1 MYKILVVDD
10 EPAIR
15 DLVEM
20 LLVRE
25 GYVVSTAVDGHQAL
39 TLVDSF
45 KPDLII
51 LDIMLPDMSGHDVC
65 RLVAER
71 YFTPIIMLTA
81 KNDVVDKVLG
91 LEFGAD
97 DYITKPFDGR
107 ELLVRVKV
115 LLRRLNRLAAVDHII
130 SYLDLEINL
139 DNKTV
144 CKNHR
149 NIALTPKEFQIL
161 EVMAK
166 NPQRV
171 YSRDE
176 LLERAWGYD
185 YLGDSRAVDI
195 QIARLRKKL
204 EDNSDHSCYIQT
216 VHGFGYRF
224 GGN

>member
-25 GYVVSTAVDGHQAL
+25 GYVVSTAADGHQAL
-39 TLVDSF
+39 ALVDSF

-51 LDIMLPDMSGHDVC
+51 LDIMLPDMNGHEVC
-65 RLVAER
+65 RMVAER
-71 YFTPIIMLTA
+71 YHTPVIMLTA

-115 LLRRLNRLAAVDHII
+115 LLRRLGRLTTVNQAI

-144 CKNHR
+144 FKNHK
-149 NIALTPKEFQIL
+149 NIVLTPKEFQIL
-161 EVMAK
+161 EIMAK

-176 LLERAWGYD
+176 LLERIWGYD

-204 EDNSDHSCYIQT
+204 EDNGDHSRYIQT